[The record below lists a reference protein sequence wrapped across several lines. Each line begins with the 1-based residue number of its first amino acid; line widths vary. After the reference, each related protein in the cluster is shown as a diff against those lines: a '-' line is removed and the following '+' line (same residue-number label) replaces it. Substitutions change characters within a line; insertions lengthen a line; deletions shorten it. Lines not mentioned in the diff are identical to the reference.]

1 MQPPESYQ
9 LGDHLQV
16 DFRWYQHHGISLGD
30 GRVVHFGRGVF
41 DLDNACVEVV
51 SLDEFSAGRPIQI
64 VDSPISFERSVVVER
79 ALERVGETGYE
90 LFENNCEHF
99 AHWCR
104 SGQWKSPQAS
114 AFETVIRQSAAVGTR
129 ATVGRQLVAASLK
142 RLPTVL
148 ARASATTAL
157 AADAAQTV
165 TELVA
170 TSAGCEDKQSRQ
182 IGQQVGFGSSATLGF
197 VFGGPAGAALSV
209 GYWAVGQAIG
219 QAAVSKAQGV
229 IKDVATR

>member
-1 MQPPESYQ
+1 MKPSGSYQ
-9 LGDHLQV
+9 TGCHLRV

-41 DLDNACVEVV
+41 DLENACVEVV
-51 SLDEFSAGRPIQI
+51 TEEEFSAGRPIQV
-64 VDSPISFERSVVVER
+64 VDSPVSFDPSTVAER
-79 ALERVGETGYE
+79 ALDRVGERGYE

-104 SGQWKSPQAS
+104 SGQWKSQQAS

-129 ATVGRQLVAASLK
+129 ATVGRQLVAATIK
-142 RLPTVL
+142 RLPTAV

-170 TSAGCEDKQSRQ
+170 TSVGCEDEQSRR

-197 VFGGPAGAALSV
+197 ALGGPAGAAFSV

-219 QAAVSKAQGV
+219 QAAVSKAQTV
-229 IKDVATR
+229 IKNAATR

>member
-1 MQPPESYQ
+1 MKPSSTHQP
-9 LGDHLQV
+9 GDHLKV

-41 DLDNACVEVV
+41 DLENACVEVV
-51 SLDEFSAGRPIQI
+51 SEEEFSAGRPIQV
-64 VDSPISFERSVVVER
+64 VDSAVTFDSATVVER
-79 ALERVGETGYE
+79 AMDRVGERGYE
-90 LFENNCEHF
+90 LFANNCEHF

-104 SGQWKSPQAS
+104 SGERKSQQAS
-114 AFETVIRQSAAVGTR
+114 AFETVLRQSAAAGTR
-129 ATVGRQLVAASLK
+129 ASVGRQVVAASIK

-148 ARASATTAL
+148 ARASAATAL

-170 TSAGCEDKQSRQ
+170 TSVGCEDQQSKR
-182 IGQQVGFGSSATLGF
+182 IGQRVGLGSSATLGF
-197 VFGGPAGAALSV
+197 AVGGPAGAAFSV

-219 QAAVSKAQGV
+219 QAVVSKAQDT
-229 IKDVATR
+229 IKHAAAR